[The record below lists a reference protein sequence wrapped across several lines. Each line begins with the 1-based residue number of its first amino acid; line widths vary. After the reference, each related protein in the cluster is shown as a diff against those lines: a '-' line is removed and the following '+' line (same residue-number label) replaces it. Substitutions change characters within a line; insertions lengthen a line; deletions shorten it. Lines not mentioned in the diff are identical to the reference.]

1 MHQINIDLSRDSK
14 LTAFGI
20 ATLKDRYLT
29 DDETSPQ
36 HAFARAASAFAD
48 DAAHAQRLYDYASNL
63 WFMFSTPILSNGG
76 TQRGMPISCFLN
88 YVPDSR
94 AGLTDHYT
102 ENAWLSSL
110 GGGIGGYWGAIRSN
124 GISTS
129 GGSRSSGAI
138 PFLKVVDSEVLA
150 FAQGVTRRASYAAYM
165 DISHP
170 EIEEFLEMR
179 KPSGG
184 DANRRCLNLHHG
196 VNVTDK
202 FMQLIMELSSGKT
215 EKDDW
220 QLIDPHSQKVV
231 KVVSARE
238 LWQKLLELRVQ
249 TGEPYIHFIDTT
261 NDALPEA
268 QKALGLKVHQSNLC
282 SEITLPT
289 NDDRTAVCCLS
300 SVNLATYDEWKDDP
314 LFIEDLVRFLD
325 NVLEHFIR
333 NAPKDIAKAV
343 FSATQERS
351 IGLGAMGF
359 HAYLQKHNIPFDGV
373 LGQVANKQIFKHIK
387 ESAVAASKQLAEERG
402 ECPDGKGT
410 GMRNMHLLAIAP
422 NASSSIICGDTSPSI
437 EPYRAN
443 AYTQKTKTG
452 SFLVKN
458 PYLKRLLETKGQDTD
473 AVWSSIITN
482 SGSVAHLECLD
493 EYEKEVFKTALEID
507 QRWIVDLAGERQPYI
522 CQSQSVNLFFPATV
536 DIPTLHHIHMR
547 AWIKGLKSLYYLR
560 SEAVKRAD
568 VVSHKVKREA
578 LNDYETCLACEG

>member
-1 MHQINIDLSRDSK
+1 MHQINIDLSRDAK

-124 GISTS
+124 GVSTS

-170 EIEEFLEMR
+170 EVEEFLEMR

-196 VNVTDK
+196 VNVSDK
-202 FMQLIMELSSGKT
+202 FMTLIMDVASGKA
-215 EKDDW
+215 KSDDW
-220 QLIDPHSQKVV
+220 QLIDPHSKNVV
-231 KVVSARE
+231 KTVSARE

-261 NDALPEA
+261 NRALPDS

-289 NDDRTAVCCLS
+289 NDERTAVCCLS
-300 SVNLATYDEWKDDP
+300 SVNLATYDEWKDNP

-325 NVLEHFIR
+325 NVLDHFIR

-343 FSATQERS
+343 YSASQERS

-373 LGQVANKQIFKHIK
+373 MGQVANKQIFKHIK
-387 ESAVAASKQLAEERG
+387 DAAVAASKQLAVERG

-452 SFLVKN
+452 SFLVQN
-458 PYLKRLLETKGQDTD
+458 PYLKRLLESKGQDTPS
-473 AVWSSIITN
+473 VWSSIITN

-522 CQSQSVNLFFPATV
+522 CQAQSVNLFFPATV

-547 AWIKGLKSLYYLR
+547 AWVKGLKSLYYLR

-568 VVSHKVKREA
+568 VVSHKVAREA
-578 LNDYETCLACEG
+578 LNDYDTCLSCEG

>member
-129 GGSRSSGAI
+129 GGSRSSGSI

-202 FMQLIMELSSGKT
+202 FMQLIMDVASGKV

-261 NDALPEA
+261 NKALPES

-289 NDDRTAVCCLS
+289 NEERTAVCCLS

-325 NVLEHFIR
+325 NVLDHFIR

-343 FSATQERS
+343 FSASQERS

-359 HAYLQKHNIPFDGV
+359 HAYLQKHGIPFDGV
-373 LGQVANKQIFKHIK
+373 MGQVANKQIFKHIK

-522 CQSQSVNLFFPATV
+522 CQAQSVNLFFPATV

-547 AWIKGLKSLYYLR
+547 AWVKGLKSLYYLR

-568 VVSHKVKREA
+568 VVSHKVAREA
-578 LNDYETCLACEG
+578 LNDYDTCLACEG

>member
-202 FMQLIMELSSGKT
+202 FMQLIMDLSSGKT

-568 VVSHKVKREA
+568 VVSHKVTREA